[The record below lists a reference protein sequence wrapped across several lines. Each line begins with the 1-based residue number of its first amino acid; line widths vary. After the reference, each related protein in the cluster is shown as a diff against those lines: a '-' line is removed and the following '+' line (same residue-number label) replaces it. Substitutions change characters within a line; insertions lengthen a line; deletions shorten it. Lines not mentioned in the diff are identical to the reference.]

1 MADKN
6 IIRDWEMSAKTR
18 PDKIEDMALSPSI
31 KSLLLNWEKGRVIK
45 HCIMHGHSGTGK
57 TTSAR
62 IIAPLIDKQFEEIN
76 CTTDGSK
83 DELKVLTKK
92 MTTTN
97 IFQLVGQESSTKVF
111 FLDEFHDIPISA
123 QNVLK
128 KFMEDYSEKAKL
140 IICVNDMEKVSSAIA
155 DRCVFI
161 PFDVAVINPRNGKLE
176 LLPDSGFK
184 SVDDWKKE
192 LARSAD
198 IVAKKLDIKLTKE
211 LKDKVASNPYN
222 LVSMRSY
229 IRGCE
234 MSYFG
239 DL

>member
-83 DELKVLTKK
+83 DEII
-92 MTTTN
+92 N
-97 IFQLVGQESSTKVF
+97 IGQ
-111 FLDEFHDIPISA
+111 P
-123 QNVLK
+123 
-128 KFMEDYSEKAKL
+128 L
-140 IICVNDMEKVSSAIA
+140 IDGS
-155 DRCVFI
+155 
-161 PFDVAVINPRNGKLE
+161 INSHE
-176 LLPDSGFK
+176 LLEILFFQWL
-184 SVDDWKKE
+184 SV
-192 LARSAD
+192 
-198 IVAKKLDIKLTKE
+198 IQ
-211 LKDKVASNPYN
+211 
-222 LVSMRSY
+222 SY
-229 IRGCE
+229 IFHLQQKLSSLSE
-234 MSYFG
+234 ILAYF
-239 DL
+239 